1 MPKTAWYIVYG
12 KPQKEELAQF
22 HLKQKAVLTFYPRL
36 LLPKFSRR
44 RKRIVPLFP
53 NYLFVNI
60 TLATSYYHVLWTPGE
75 KKFVSFNDIPA
86 PVDDGIVE
94 HLMEQANSEG
104 IVDADTDLKVGQE
117 VRFCGGSF
125 DGLIGML
132 LEAPDGKGRVK
143 ALMTLLNRKIKVDLP
158 IHLVK
163 GAWVPRRSYGAIDSV
178 IGPSL
183 LFP

>member
-1 MPKTAWYIVYG
+1 
-12 KPQKEELAQF
+12 
-22 HLKQKAVLTFYPRL
+22 
-36 LLPKFSRR
+36 
-44 RKRIVPLFP
+44 
-53 NYLFVNI
+53 
-60 TLATSYYHVLWTPGE
+60 
-75 KKFVSFNDIPA
+75 
-86 PVDDGIVE
+86 
-94 HLMEQANSEG
+94 MEQANSEG